1 MIRLITFDL
10 DETLWGG
17 HELVLR
23 AEDQMVD
30 WVAEKVPQ
38 FTTQYRTRAKAV
50 RAATLTKRPRLHY
63 DFNKIRFAVVE
74 EILGECGVE
83 PLNACEIASAAL
95 CIFHGARNELQI
107 EQDAITLLRELRERY
122 VLASISNGTS
132 EVHRT
137 PLKAYFEL
145 SVYARNMGTCKPDPA
160 MFEVVLSHTKTLPQE
175 AIHVGD
181 HPIEDLAVAKQ
192 VGMYTIQFLSGVH
205 APSPDADHMVE
216 KLTDVFSAVQAIES
230 MAAKQTNLKCV

>member
-17 HELVLR
+17 HELVLC
-23 AEDQMVD
+23 AEDQMIN
-30 WVAEKVPQ
+30 WVAEKVPN
-38 FTTQYRTRAKAV
+38 FTQHYRTRSTEV
-50 RAATLTKRPRLHY
+50 RASTLTKRPRLHY

-74 EILGECGVE
+74 EILGECGIE
-83 PLNACEIASAAL
+83 PLDACEIASAAL
-95 CIFHGARNELQI
+95 CIFHGARNQLQI
-107 EQDAITLLRELRERY
+107 NQDTIALLHELYEHY

-145 SVYARNMGTCKPDPA
+145 SVYARNMGTRKPDPA
-160 MFEVVLSHTKTLPQE
+160 MFEVVLSHTKTLPHE

-181 HPIEDLAVAKQ
+181 HPIEDLAAAKQ
-192 VGMYTIQFLSGVH
+192 VGMYTIQFLTGEH
-205 APSPDADHMVE
+205 ARSPDADQVVDR
-216 KLTDVFSAVQAIES
+216 LADVVAAVQAIES
-230 MAAKQTNLKCV
+230 LAA